1 MKKNEKVTD
10 YEQLIKE
17 QGFVC
22 NTIVGRSM
30 YPMLRNRK
38 DTIVVKKV
46 SGRLKKYDVPLYK
59 RDGKYILHRIIAV
72 KSDHYVIRG
81 DNCYEREYVTD
92 DMIIGVLS
100 DFYRGEKKIQL
111 DNLFYKS
118 YVIFWRYTFGIRFLL
133 KKVRGA
139 LGRVKRTIQKR

>member
-22 NTIVGRSM
+22 STIVGRSM

-46 SGRLKKYDVPLYK
+46 DEQLKKYDVPLYK

-72 KSDHYVIRG
+72 KSDHYVICG
-81 DNCYEREYVTD
+81 DNCYEREYVTE

-100 DFYRGEKKIQL
+100 EFYRGDKKIQL
-111 DNLFYKS
+111 DNVFYKS
-118 YVIFWRYTFGIRFLL
+118 YVFFWRYTFGIRFLL
-133 KKVRGA
+133 KKIRRV